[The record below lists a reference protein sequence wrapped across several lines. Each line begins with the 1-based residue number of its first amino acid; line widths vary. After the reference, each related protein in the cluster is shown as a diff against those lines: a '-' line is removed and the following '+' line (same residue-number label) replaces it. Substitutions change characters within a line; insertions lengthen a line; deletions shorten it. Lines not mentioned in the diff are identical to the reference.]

1 MHQPPTGT
9 GLALCNRQATVYRL
23 FAYYL
28 IKRICQ
34 LTLSCCLF
42 QWMHFPHD
50 LGCVV
55 DWSVNNGGT
64 GSGSPRLGPQNE
76 LNQNWKQSAI
86 SPPQVPYQR
95 DAISTNKAS
104 YVFLTHLRR
113 KIKGIV
119 TAQGGL
125 WKKVVRQNPIIKA
138 NHLVHTPH
146 FFWWG
151 NKPVLY
157 LLLLLIYS
165 INGVPFPAQVNN
177 CAQITSIHTRK
188 CPPILIL
195 YLSMP
200 P

>member
-1 MHQPPTGT
+1 MFSCVCSDEDRACELCVLPTSLTYHRAFKWAVHLYSGHMHQPPTGT
-9 GLALCNRQATVYRL
+9 GLALCNRQETVYRL

-95 DAISTNKAS
+95 DAISANKAS
-104 YVFLTHLRR
+104 YVFPTHLRR
-113 KIKGIV
+113 KIKGVV
-119 TAQGGL
+119 TTQGRL
-125 WKKVVRQNPIIKA
+125 WKK
-138 NHLVHTPH
+138 L
-146 FFWWG
+146 WG
-151 NKPVLY
+151 
-157 LLLLLIYS
+157 
-165 INGVPFPAQVNN
+165 
-177 CAQITSIHTRK
+177 R
-188 CPPILIL
+188 IL
-195 YLSMP
+195 
-200 P
+200 